1 MQPNVVTYTS
11 NPNTREAEAGGT
23 RQEFQ
28 VSAGYTVRPDK
39 RVTGGGVS
47 GREEKEREKW
57 RRGTLT
63 HSLELFKTE
72 FGHRQTR

>member
-1 MQPNVVTYTS
+1 MKVGGEVKGELRS
-11 NPNTREAEAGGT
+11 TREADCSG
-23 RQEFQ
+23 
-28 VSAGYTVRPDK
+28 PDK